1 MKYKASFTF
10 EISERHSLEL
20 IQQDLLCELEEYF
33 VNYYQIQNITD
44 LKIED
49 VSEGESFNYEPNLI
63 SGV

>member
-10 EISERHSLEL
+10 EISECHSLEL

-44 LKIED
+44 FKIED